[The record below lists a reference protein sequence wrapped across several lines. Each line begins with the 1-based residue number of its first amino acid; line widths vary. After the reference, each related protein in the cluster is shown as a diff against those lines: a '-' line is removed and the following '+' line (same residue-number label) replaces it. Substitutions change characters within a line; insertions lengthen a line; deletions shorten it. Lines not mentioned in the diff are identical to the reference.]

1 MPRTPRLSRLWL
13 PCIALL
19 AIACAAIPAQ
29 AQSGLRD
36 ALEKLDANQNGMI
49 EPDEITPLARP
60 YFEMLSKRRETRL
73 RIEQPNQISRIQ
85 EAARIY
91 YALQNGVSGENVT
104 VQSQP
109 TVLPFGTKPGEPL
122 VPEFGLAEY
131 KLPYTQADLDFA
143 DRTFRTHDE
152 NKDGYIDR
160 HEASRNKWTHR
171 NPFDDDL
178 NHDNRMS
185 RLEMAQRYARRRL
198 LEKSSD
204 QLRKNYERKGGLASS
219 IPKSKPG
226 EDRSQWWRKGGSD
239 YWLTA
244 ALMGRFDSNK
254 NKTLEKEE
262 AERIGIPMVLIDPD
276 RNGIVTREEL
286 FGYMLAQ
293 QEALGSSDSDAP
305 ARFYEKDL
313 NRDGQVSMDEFAEE
327 LTNESLEQFGAR
339 DRNSDGLL
347 TETEVTNPVEIEQN
361 EYANREVEMLP
372 PRKIII
378 SEIEVSD
385 DFEIGD
391 LNVQINLSHSHVS
404 YLDAYFVGPDG
415 ERIELF
421 TAIGGGD
428 DFFDNTIFDDEAEM
442 SIVRAKPP
450 YSGSFAPE
458 AINKKQLGLSQFN
471 GKSSKG
477 LWQLIIRGTRSN
489 RPGLL
494 HSWKLLMQKKS
505 DQPAEV
511 VEVVTE

>member
-1 MPRTPRLSRLWL
+1 
-13 PCIALL
+13 
-19 AIACAAIPAQ
+19 
-29 AQSGLRD
+29 
-36 ALEKLDANQNGMI
+36 
-49 EPDEITPLARP
+49 
-60 YFEMLSKRRETRL
+60 
-73 RIEQPNQISRIQ
+73 
-85 EAARIY
+85 
-91 YALQNGVSGENVT
+91 
-104 VQSQP
+104 
-109 TVLPFGTKPGEPL
+109 
-122 VPEFGLAEY
+122 
-131 KLPYTQADLDFA
+131 
-143 DRTFRTHDE
+143 
-152 NKDGYIDR
+152 
-160 HEASRNKWTHR
+160 
-171 NPFDDDL
+171 
-178 NHDNRMS
+178 
-185 RLEMAQRYARRRL
+185 
-198 LEKSSD
+198 
-204 QLRKNYERKGGLASS
+204 
-219 IPKSKPG
+219 
-226 EDRSQWWRKGGSD
+226 
-239 YWLTA
+239 
-244 ALMGRFDSNK
+244 
-254 NKTLEKEE
+254 
-262 AERIGIPMVLIDPD
+262 
-276 RNGIVTREEL
+276 
-286 FGYMLAQ
+286 
-293 QEALGSSDSDAP
+293 
-305 ARFYEKDL
+305 
-313 NRDGQVSMDEFAEE
+313 MDEFAEE
-327 LTNESLEQFGAR
+327 LTNESLEQFGAM

-347 TETEVTNPVEIEQN
+347 TETEVTNPVEIDQN

-372 PRKIII
+372 PRKVII

-404 YLDAYFVGPDG
+404 YLDAHFVGPDG